1 MSKSLTKARRP
12 IVVTLAVGALIAA
25 SVLPAG
31 AQPASGTADRA
42 AASSTSVQGAP
53 VLLGPDGSVPGAT
66 YAAGKYVVVLVKAP
80 VASYAGGTANIP
92 ATKPKSGEKVQVTSV
107 AARKYAAVLTT
118 DQNKI
123 AASVGARQ
131 KQKFT
136 VSLNGFSATLTSA
149 QATKLARTP
158 GVLAVAKD
166 TLRHATDDRIDYD
179 YLKLAGRT
187 GVWAGL
193 GGPKNAGKGVVVG
206 VIDTGIYPQS
216 KSFAGKKLGNSP
228 SAKDPY
234 LAYKNGSQ
242 IVMQKANGGTFTG
255 ECETGE
261 GFQASDCNT
270 KLISARYFGDG
281 FFASAGSNL
290 KDFISPLDGE
300 GHGTHTAST
309 AAGDNNVQ
317 ANIDN
322 VDFGKISGVA
332 PAASIAVYK
341 ALWTSKIAAQ
351 SGGTTAD
358 LVAAIDQA
366 VADGVDVINYSIG
379 STSESLAV
387 DPIQLA
393 FLSAASAGIFV
404 SASAGNSG
412 PGASTMDNTSP
423 WVTTVAASTLKPYE
437 GTVVLG
443 NGAKYAG
450 VSTTVLRPVGPKPF
464 VTASSVKLAAASVA
478 AAALCT
484 PGTLDPTMVTGKIIE
499 CDRGVVDRVAKSA
512 EVKRAGGVGMVL
524 VNLTPLDTDADLH
537 TVPTVHLDSD
547 LGLLAKAYAATAG
560 ATATLV
566 PGNTS
571 SIRTPYPQVAGFS
584 SRGPSLSS
592 GGDILKPDIA
602 APGVGIL
609 ASISPTL
616 DNGRNFDFL
625 SGTSMAAPHIAGLAA
640 LYVQKH
646 PTWSPM
652 AIKSALMTT
661 AIDTKNSDGSSN
673 TDPFAQGAGE
683 VNPSAMFNPALVYD
697 AGAQDWLS
705 YLEGLGYN
713 TGTGVPA
720 VAPSDYNQASIASGA
735 LVSTLTVIR
744 KVTAVKAGLY
754 FARASV
760 PGFRVTVSPSILSMN
775 AVGQVKSFKV
785 TMTRTSAKLGAY
797 STGFLTW
804 SGAGTAVRSPIAI
817 EPVALRSFAD
827 TVNITGTSGSASWK
841 VKSGITGPFPI
852 TGYGLTAG
860 HQSAAS
866 VTATTTKQFPVTV
879 AAGTKLVRFATK
891 VASDNGQQDIDLT
904 VYSVSGT
911 VATPVGTSATSLA
924 DETVDIVAPAAGKYL
939 AVVSGFQDAAG
950 TTSTPF
956 SFRSFAVG
964 TDPNVGTFKVTPANS
979 TTTAGQTVTVT
990 ATASGLNANTAY
1002 LGWVQYVDGS
1012 GTVVQGNPTK

>member
-1 MSKSLTKARRP
+1 MFNSLAKARRP
-12 IVVTLAVGALIAA
+12 IVVTLAVGALVAA

-31 AQPASGTADRA
+31 AQPAPGPA
-42 AASSTSVQGAP
+42 AAGLTSVAKGAP

-80 VASYAGGTANIP
+80 VASYAGGTDNIP
-92 ATKPKSGEKVQVTSV
+92 ATKPKSGKKVEVTSN
-107 AARKYAAVLTT
+107 AARKYASVLTA
-118 DQNKI
+118 DQNTI
-123 AASVGARQ
+123 ASSVGATP
-131 KQKFT
+131 KQKYT

-166 TLRHATDDRIDYD
+166 TLRQATDDKVDYD
-179 YLKLAGRT
+179 YLKLAGKN

-193 GGPKNAGKGVVVG
+193 GGTKNAGKGVVVG

-216 KSFAGKKLGNSP
+216 KSFAGKKLSSSP
-228 SAKDPY
+228 STSDPY

-261 GFQASDCNT
+261 GFTASDCNT

-281 FFASAGSNL
+281 FIASAGSNL
-290 KDFISPLDGE
+290 QDFVSPLDGE

-309 AAGDNNVQ
+309 AAGDNNVS
-317 ANIDN
+317 ASIDN
-322 VDFGKISGVA
+322 VGFGKISGVA

-351 SGGTTAD
+351 SGGTTSD

-366 VADGVDVINYSIG
+366 VSDGVDVINYSIG
-379 STSESLAV
+379 SSSESLPV

-443 NGAKYAG
+443 NGSKYAG
-450 VSTTVLRPVGPKPF
+450 VSTTVINSVGPKPF
-464 VTASSVKLAAASVA
+464 VTAASVKLAAATA
-478 AAALCT
+478 AQAALCT
-484 PGTLDPTMVTGKIIE
+484 PGTLDPALAAGKIVE
-499 CDRGVVDRVAKSA
+499 CDRGIVDRVAKSA

-524 VNLTPLDTDADLH
+524 VNLTPLDTDADIH

-547 LGLLAKAYAATAG
+547 VGVPAKAYAATAG

-571 SIRTPYPQVAGFS
+571 KISTPYPQVAGFS

-592 GGDILKPDIA
+592 NGDILKPDIA

-616 DNGRNFDFL
+616 DGGRNFDFL

-652 AIKSALMTT
+652 EIKSALMTT
-661 AIDTKNSDGSSN
+661 AVDTKNADGSSN
-673 TDPFAQGAGE
+673 ADPFAQGAGE

-705 YLEGLGYN
+705 YLEGLGYD

-720 VAPSDYNQASIASGA
+720 VAASEYNQASIASGSV
-735 LVSTLTVIR
+735 VSTLTVTR

-754 FARASV
+754 FAKASV
-760 PGFRVTVSPSILSMN
+760 PGFKVTVSPSILSMN

-785 TMTRTSAKLGAY
+785 TMTRTTAKLGAY

-804 SGAGTAVRSPIAI
+804 TGSNTAVRSPIAL
-817 EPVALRSFAD
+817 EPVALHSFAD
-827 TVNITGTSGSASWK
+827 TVNITGASGSASWM
-841 VKSGITGPFPI
+841 VKSGVNGAFPI

-860 HQSAAS
+860 HKADSS
-866 VTATTTKQFPVTV
+866 VTATTTKQFPVTI
-879 AAGTKLVRFATK
+879 AAGTKFARFATK
-891 VASDNGQQDIDLT
+891 VAADNGQQDIDLT
-904 VYSVSGT
+904 VYAVSGGS
-911 VATPVGTSATSLA
+911 ATAVGTSASSLA
-924 DETVDIVAPAAGKYL
+924 DETVDLVAPAAGSYI
-939 AVVSGFQDAAG
+939 AVVSGYQDAAG

-956 SFRSFAVG
+956 SFRDFEVG
-964 TDPNVGTFKVTPANS
+964 TNPNVGTFTVTPANS
-979 TTTAGQTVTVT
+979 STTAGQTVTVK
-990 ATASGLNANTAY
+990 ATASGLDANTAY
-1002 LGWVQYVDGS
+1002 LGWVQYMDGS
-1012 GTVVQGNPTK
+1012 GTVVQANPTK

>member
-1 MSKSLTKARRP
+1 MFNSLTKARRP
-12 IVVTLAVGALIAA
+12 IVVTLAVGALVAA

-31 AQPASGTADRA
+31 AQPASGPA
-42 AASSTSVQGAP
+42 AQGVASSSAVQGTP
-53 VLLGPDGSVPGAT
+53 VPLGPDGSVPTAT
-66 YAAGKYVVVLVKAP
+66 YSAGKYVVVLAKAP
-80 VASYAGGTANIP
+80 VASYAGGTDNIP
-92 ATKPKSGEKVQVTSV
+92 ATKPKSGRKVEVTSA
-107 AARKYAAVLTT
+107 AARRYASVLTA

-123 AASVGARQ
+123 ASSVGASQ
-131 KQKFT
+131 KQKYT

-149 QATKLARTP
+149 QATRLARTP

-166 TLRHATDDRIDYD
+166 TLRHTTDDKVDYD
-179 YLKLAGRT
+179 FLKLAGT
-187 GVWAGL
+187 SGVWAGL
-193 GGPKNAGKGVVVG
+193 GGAKTAGKGVVVG

-216 KSFAGKKLGNSP
+216 ASFAGRKLGNSP
-228 SAKDPY
+228 SATDPY
-234 LAYKNGSQ
+234 LAYRSGSQ
-242 IVMQKANGGTFTG
+242 VVMQKVNGGTFTG
-255 ECETGE
+255 ACETGD
-261 GFQASDCNT
+261 GFTASDCNT
-270 KLISARYFGDG
+270 KLISARYFGDS
-281 FFASAGSNL
+281 FIASAGSNL
-290 KDFISPLDGE
+290 QDFISPLDGE

-309 AAGDNNVQ
+309 AAGDNGVQ
-317 ANIDN
+317 ASIDN

-341 ALWTSKIAAQ
+341 ALWTSSIAAQ
-351 SGGTTAD
+351 SGGTTSD
-358 LVAAIDQA
+358 IVAAIDQA
-366 VADGVDVINYSIG
+366 VADGVDVINYSVG
-379 STSESLAV
+379 SSSESLPV

-443 NGAKYAG
+443 DGSRYAG
-450 VSTTVLRPVGPKPF
+450 VSTTVVKSVGPQPF
-464 VTASSVKLAAASVA
+464 VTATSVKLAAAA
-478 AAALCT
+478 ATDAARCT
-484 PGTLDPTMVTGKIIE
+484 PGTLDPTLVAGKIVE

-524 VNLTPLDTDADLH
+524 VNLAPSDTDADLH

-547 LGLLAKAYAATAG
+547 VGLLAKAYAATAG

-571 SIRTPYPQVAGFS
+571 PVTTPYPQVAGFS

-592 GGDILKPDIA
+592 NGDILKPDIA

-616 DNGRNFDFL
+616 DGGRNFDFL

-652 AIKSALMTT
+652 EIKSALMTT
-661 AIDTKNSDGSSN
+661 AVDTKNADGSTN

-683 VNPSAMFNPALVYD
+683 VHPSAMFNPALVYD

-705 YLEGLGYN
+705 YLEGLGYD

-720 VAPSDYNQASIASGA
+720 VAASEYNQASIASGA
-735 LVSTLTVIR
+735 VVSTLTVTR

-754 FARASV
+754 SAKASV
-760 PGFRVTVSPSILSMN
+760 PGFKVTVTPSILSMN

-785 TMTRTSAKLGAY
+785 TMTRTTAPVGRYA
-797 STGFLTW
+797 TGFLTW
-804 SGAGTAVRSPIAI
+804 SGANTSVRSPIAL
-817 EPVALRSFAD
+817 EPVALHSFAD
-827 TVNITGTSGSASWK
+827 TVDITGTAGSVSWK
-841 VKSGITGPFPI
+841 VRSGINGAFPI

-860 HQSAAS
+860 HQAASS
-866 VTATTTKQFPVTV
+866 VTATTTRQFPVTV
-879 AAGTKLVRFATK
+879 AAGTKFARFATK
-891 VASDNGQQDIDLT
+891 VASDNGLQDIDLT
-904 VYSVSGT
+904 VYSISGGI
-911 VATPVGTSATSLA
+911 ATPVGTSATSLS
-924 DETVDIVAPAAGKYL
+924 DETVDLKAPAAGSYL
-939 AVVSGFQDAAG
+939 AVVSGYQDAAG

-956 SFRSFAVG
+956 SFRDFEVG
-964 TDPNVGTFKVTPANS
+964 ANPNVGTFTVTPANAS
-979 TTTAGQTVTVT
+979 TTGGQTLTVKAT
-990 ATASGLNANTAY
+990 ATGLDAGTAY